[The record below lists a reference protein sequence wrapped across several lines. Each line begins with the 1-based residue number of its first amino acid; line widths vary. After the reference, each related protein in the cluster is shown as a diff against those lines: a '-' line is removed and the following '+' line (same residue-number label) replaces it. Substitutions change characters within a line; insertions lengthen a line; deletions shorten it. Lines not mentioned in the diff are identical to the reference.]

1 MAEKKY
7 GKYIF
12 KEPKQEPPQRKPVD
26 ARAITLF
33 EDLTKAIGTF
43 EINFNFVGELGP
55 HVLNDP
61 PHKHTCDEMLFFI
74 PADPDIAPD
83 LGGVVEIGLG
93 DDWEKQTIT
102 TAAIITIPA
111 GLTHCPVYVK
121 KVTKPFY
128 FGHCELAPRYVSS
141 ETPASQAP

>member
-1 MAEKKY
+1 MAESKY

-12 KEPKQEPPQRKPVD
+12 KEPRQEPPQRKPVD

-33 EDLTKAIGTF
+33 EDLTKAIGKF
-43 EINFNFVGELGP
+43 NVNFNFVGEIGP

-61 PHKHTCDEMLFFI
+61 PHRHDCDEILFFI
-74 PADPDIAPD
+74 PADPEIAPD

-93 DDWEKQTIT
+93 DEWEKQTIT
-102 TAAIITIPA
+102 TAAVICIPK
-111 GLTHCPVYVK
+111 GLQHCPVFVK

-128 FGHCELAPRYVSS
+128 FGHCELASKYVSS
-141 ETPASQAP
+141 ETASTGI